1 MKTPLCVDLIKTF
14 LNVSYLPISVV
25 VASPFQDSSQATPYS
40 LAPYS
45 LAHATAVDF
54 PASVAFTAAVRGS
67 ASSLDAQLRLVVSH
81 IMLLAIL

>member
-1 MKTPLCVDLIKTF
+1 MKTPLCVDLRKTF
-14 LNVSYLPISVV
+14 LNVSYFPISVV

-40 LAPYS
+40 LA
-45 LAHATAVDF
+45 HATDVDF